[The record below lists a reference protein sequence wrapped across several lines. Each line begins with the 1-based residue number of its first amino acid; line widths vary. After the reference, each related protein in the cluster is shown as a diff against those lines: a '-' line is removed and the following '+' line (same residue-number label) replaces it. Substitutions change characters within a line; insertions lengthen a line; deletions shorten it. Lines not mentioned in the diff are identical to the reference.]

1 MIGKSPLGITALG
14 LGGVDAIP
22 NHWMMRASAHLH
34 MTASAALSSVK
45 VFTPVQAQ
53 ARLRLIAHGL
63 LRSVKPLQAKAKL
76 RLIARQGTVQPP
88 SGLGMQMKIVTD
100 PYRPE
105 VILDQSLR
113 VWFNGQPSQCRIALK
128 IDDSAEFQPAFL
140 WQNPGVTQPAIL
152 KIDNAA
158 IAGDGQNHLIKV
170 SVWQAVGNRTSA
182 RATLSDYAKT
192 PTVRPATQPE
202 WCGATPIRQGETLY
216 STDGYHSVMGHI
228 SDLTRI
234 DWRHTGAVQIM
245 AKVPVAN
252 EKTAG
257 FHQSIVTLGYA
268 DHDETTFVAEAVGLL
283 IGWRNGLLHEVL
295 FGVASIHHGQFGP
308 VTWANAPV
316 HIREILHRP
325 AGPPPTPDE
334 QAGTARILDGAGLKN
349 DIGQAIFAEN
359 GWTYPGYPG
368 SSAADTKRR
377 NIVNTSI
384 DKTLRKIKDLIRRG
398 GRVTLD
404 DLGRFEARWN
414 ETRTVRSVAFV
425 PSPGF
430 IAGTRAGYPLTDAQ
444 AKALP

>member
-22 NHWMMRASAHLH
+22 NHWMMRARAHLH

-63 LRSVKPLQAKAKL
+63 LRSVKPMQARAKL
-76 RLIARQGTVQPP
+76 RLIARQGAAQPP

-128 IDDSAEFQPAFL
+128 MDDSAEFQPAFL

-152 KIDNAA
+152 KIDSAA

-192 PTVRPATQPE
+192 PTVRPATQPA

-216 STDGYHSVMGHI
+216 SAPYT
-228 SDLTRI
+228 
-234 DWRHTGAVQIM
+234 
-245 AKVPVAN
+245 K
-252 EKTAG
+252 
-257 FHQSIVTLGYA
+257 
-268 DHDETTFVAEAVGLL
+268 HD
-283 IGWRNGLLHEVL
+283 
-295 FGVASIHHGQFGP
+295 
-308 VTWANAPV
+308 
-316 HIREILHRP
+316 
-325 AGPPPTPDE
+325 
-334 QAGTARILDGAGLKN
+334 
-349 DIGQAIFAEN
+349 
-359 GWTYPGYPG
+359 
-368 SSAADTKRR
+368 
-377 NIVNTSI
+377 
-384 DKTLRKIKDLIRRG
+384 
-398 GRVTLD
+398 
-404 DLGRFEARWN
+404 
-414 ETRTVRSVAFV
+414 
-425 PSPGF
+425 
-430 IAGTRAGYPLTDAQ
+430 
-444 AKALP
+444 